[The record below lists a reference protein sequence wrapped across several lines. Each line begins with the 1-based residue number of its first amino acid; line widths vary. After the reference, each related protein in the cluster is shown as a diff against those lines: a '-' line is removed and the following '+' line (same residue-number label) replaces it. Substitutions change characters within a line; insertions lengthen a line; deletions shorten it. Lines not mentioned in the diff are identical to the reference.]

1 MFETDEALYVL
12 LQLLKSFH
20 PCRHCYWAVFGGQSQ
35 QGEHKHYL
43 SLASVHK
50 QCCTFPGFWDLIFCL
65 KLDCFVLWGVFLW
78 VFGWFVGFLGFV
90 GIFLFWVFFLPVTS
104 TSLWRKFL
112 MPLASASIGMT
123 WSHIAGPWNGI
134 CSMSSSEMWL
144 WSRTQWSLKCVQ
156 EQWAFGLLETSLA
169 LCLSDRGYACKEE
182 RCQKQWKNEN
192 DSSCLD
198 TCFLKRPQHHSAV
211 AFF

>member
-1 MFETDEALYVL
+1 MFEKDEALYVL
-12 LQLLKSFH
+12 LQLPKSFH
-20 PCRHCYWAVFGGQSQ
+20 PCRLCYRAVFGGQSQ

-50 QCCTFPGFWDLIFCL
+50 QCCTFPEFWDLTFCL
-65 KLDCFVLWGVFLW
+65 KLDCFVLLGVFLW
-78 VFGWFVGFLGFV
+78 VFVWLF
-90 GIFLFWVFFLPVTS
+90 FWVLLAIFFFFFSLVTS

-112 MPLASASIGMT
+112 MSLASASIGMI

-134 CSMSSSEMWL
+134 CSVSSSEMWL
-144 WSRTQWSLKCVQ
+144 WSRTQWRLKCVQ
-156 EQWAFGLLETSLA
+156 EQWAFGLLKHPLPS
-169 LCLSDRGYACKEE
+169 CLSDRGYTCKEE

-198 TCFLKRPQHHSAV
+198 TCFLKKPQHHSAV